1 MASVT
6 GTTVNAYANALEWG
20 CFSFEKNTLLIK
32 NTDAANALKLKV
44 SVIIDENGMEYPL
57 ELSPDITERVLSSDD
72 TQLIKLTNQ
81 YHSVFV
87 AMKSNVLNTPATFQI
102 DYIGGRQQ

>member
-6 GTTVNAYANALEWG
+6 GTTVNAYVNALEWE
-20 CFSFEKNTLLIK
+20 CFSFGNNTILIK
-32 NTDAANALKLKV
+32 NTDAVNALKLKV
-44 SVIIDENGMEYPL
+44 SVIIDESGMEYPL

-72 TQLIKLTNQ
+72 TQLIKLTNR

-87 AMKSNVLNTPATFQI
+87 AMKSNVSSTPATFQI
-102 DYIGGRQQ
+102 DYIGGGQQ